1 MPKNKLMEMTAV
13 SIFIA
18 IIVSILH
25 GINPSSVSFNVSSM
39 RRHLQQELK
48 KKKITVF
55 PPVENCLLSKSLQVL
70 EVTGIPIFCT
80 CWMPEHVFM
89 FTCTV
94 CKNGFILAISTLPKL
109 KS

>member
-39 RRHLQQELK
+39 RRHLQQEK
-48 KKKITVF
+48 ENYCF
-55 PPVENCLLSKSLQVL
+55 SPVENCLLSKSLQVL
-70 EVTGIPIFCT
+70 KVTGIPIFCT

-94 CKNGFILAISTLPKL
+94 RENGFILAISTLPKL